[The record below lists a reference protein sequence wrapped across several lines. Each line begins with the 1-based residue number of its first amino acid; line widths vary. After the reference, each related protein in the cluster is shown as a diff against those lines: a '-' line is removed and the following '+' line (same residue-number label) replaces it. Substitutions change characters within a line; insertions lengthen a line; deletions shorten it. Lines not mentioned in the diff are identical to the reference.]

1 MCSTIIGFL
10 VHVSLYGYYPH
21 AVVFVHLQ
29 FCSHHLWMFMIVM
42 AANWAGRLTKTSK
55 HSIFLLFCFSATF
68 QYDFF
73 CMRVFPTITDRVY
86 YLSQLRWHHW
96 FPDIRWHGRAKTF
109 SVAYCTGGS
118 KIPNRP
124 HKMHFINNCAI
135 LFLPK
140 LSDLYGRD
148 PVTVLNFS
156 K

>member
-1 MCSTIIGFL
+1 M
-10 VHVSLYGYYPH
+10 Y
-21 AVVFVHLQ
+21 VFYNYRLSCPRQPIRLLSARCCFRSFAILFTSSVNVYDSNG
-29 FCSHHLWMFMIVM
+29 CE
-42 AANWAGRLTKTSK
+42 LTKTSK